1 MGSLTSTPKSIS
13 RQAVSEPVSA
23 PSNTTEVT
31 STTVQTS
38 QPSAEEAASKER
50 KKSLLSR
57 KRSRLGTIAT
67 SLQGVLSDVKSGARK
82 TLLGE

>member
-13 RQAVSEPVSA
+13 RQAISSPVSEPIPTVEATS
-23 PSNTTEVT
+23 STE
-31 STTVQTS
+31 QTS
-38 QPSAEEAASKER
+38 EPSAEELASKARER
-50 KKSLLSR
+50 SLLSR
-57 KRSRLGTIAT
+57 KRSRFGTIAT